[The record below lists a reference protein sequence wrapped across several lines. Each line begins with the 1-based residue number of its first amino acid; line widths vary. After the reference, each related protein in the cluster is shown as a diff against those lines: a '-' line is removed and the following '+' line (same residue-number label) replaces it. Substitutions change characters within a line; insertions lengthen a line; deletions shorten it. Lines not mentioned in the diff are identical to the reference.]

1 MLAAMQSETG
11 KFAEAVSTAQTALL
25 LAKQQQNDGL
35 AASLQANLSPYRGLA
50 WGEPQSGVE
59 GPR

>member
-11 KFAEAVSTAQTALL
+11 KFAEAVSTAQTALD
-25 LAKQQQNDGL
+25 LAKQQQNGAL
-35 AASLQANLSPYRGLA
+35 AASLEANLGRYRA
-50 WGEPQSGVE
+50 QAQSQTQSGAG